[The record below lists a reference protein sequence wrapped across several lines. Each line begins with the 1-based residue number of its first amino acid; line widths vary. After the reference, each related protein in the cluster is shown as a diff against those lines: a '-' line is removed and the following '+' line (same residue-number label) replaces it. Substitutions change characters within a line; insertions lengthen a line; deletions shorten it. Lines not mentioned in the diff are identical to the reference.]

1 MDASGHLQ
9 RLQEEYPIG
18 NNDLYPHFRTL
29 KRIIGGKVLYWELN
43 LLRLWIWSN
52 FLVHLSIDFFLCFTF
67 NIDLLVYRKG
77 RSYYPPAS

>member
-43 LLRLWIWSN
+43 LLRLRIWSN
-52 FLVHLSIDFFLCFTF
+52 CLVRVSVDFLHFTF
-67 NIDLLVYRKG
+67 DIYLPVYGKG